1 MIGGGSY
8 DSVFGSQVGSMSS
21 MSDPFGSTSMA
32 GSGTLGAAGAGALG
46 MGANG
51 DASQALR
58 NRRAAMNSAGSSKA
72 ATGLAGL
79 VLLVA
84 VMLL

>member
-1 MIGGGSY
+1 MIGGGIY
-8 DSVFGSQVGSMSS
+8 DSVFGSQVGSLSS

-32 GSGTLGAAGAGALG
+32 GSGTLGASGAGTLG

-58 NRRAAMNSAGSSKA
+58 NRRAMNSAGSSKLA
-72 ATGLAGL
+72 KGLAGVAL
-79 VLLVA
+79 LAAVLL
-84 VMLL
+84 L